1 MPTTPP
7 IKAAR
12 GVRDILPAE
21 RAAFAVVEH
30 AAREQARGYGYQDVE
45 LPIIE
50 PVELIERGVGGDT
63 DVARKEL
70 YRLEPH
76 GDPGD
81 PPREIRT
88 RPPRFR
94 GDPGDGDRDS
104 ASRLVLRP
112 EATASMVRAYFQ
124 GGLNQG
130 PQPVRLSTIGPFF
143 RHDKPQ
149 HLRYRQFVQFDVE
162 VIGDDSPAYDAEVI
176 ELTWGWLERMGI
188 RHVSLELNSIG
199 DENCRPQYL
208 RALQDYYRPL
218 KDQLDPDCRR
228 RVEENPLRLFDCKE
242 PQCQPL
248 MAAAPRI
255 TDHLCGPCAAAF
267 EEVKSL
273 LGAAGLEYRL
283 NPRLVRGLDYYT
295 RTVFEYQHEALGGA
309 QNSLGGGGRYD
320 GLAAALGYP
329 GTPGVGFAGGVDRV
343 AYMLQHEAG
352 TITPPAVAEV
362 LVLPVGDGLD
372 RAASQVGRLVRA
384 VRSTAVDYSSRS
396 LRAKMRAADRTGARW
411 AVIMNAD
418 EAERRIVVLHDM
430 VSGDDRHVAW
440 ERLAEAVSPSPSAGE
455 GRGGGE

>member
-1 MPTTPP
+1 MPTTTP

-30 AAREQARGYGYQDVE
+30 AAREGARRYGYQEVE
-45 LPIIE
+45 LPVIE

-76 GDPGD
+76 GDSDGD
-81 PPREIRT
+81 P
-88 RPPRFR
+88 
-94 GDPGDGDRDS
+94 
-104 ASRLVLRP
+104 AARLVLRP

-130 PQPVRLSTIGPFF
+130 PQPVRLFTIGPFF

-176 ELTWGWLERMGI
+176 ELTWGWLEAMGI

-218 KDQLDPDCRR
+218 KDRLHPDCQR
-228 RVEENPLRLFDCKE
+228 RVDENPLRLFDCKE
-242 PQCQPL
+242 PQCQPFK
-248 MAAAPRI
+248 AAAPRI
-255 TDHLCGPCAAAF
+255 TDHLCAPCAAAF

-273 LGAAGLEYRL
+273 LDAAGLEYRL
-283 NPRLVRGLDYYT
+283 NPYLVRGLDYYT

-320 GLAAALGYP
+320 GLAAALGHP

-343 AYMLQHEAG
+343 AFMLQDELG
-352 TITPPAVAEV
+352 TVTPPAIAEV
-362 LVLPVGDGLD
+362 LVLPMGEGLD
-372 RAASQVGRLVRA
+372 RAAGQVGRVARA
-384 VRSTAVDYSSRS
+384 VRSTAVDYSRRS

-411 AVIMNAD
+411 AAIMNAD
-418 EAERRIVVLHDM
+418 EAERRVVQLRDL
-430 VSGDDRHVAW
+430 VSGDQREVAW
-440 ERLAEAVSPSPSAGE
+440 DALAEELA
-455 GRGGGE
+455 

>member
-1 MPTTPP
+1 MPTP

-30 AAREQARGYGYQDVE
+30 AAREEARRYGYQEVE
-45 LPIIE
+45 VPVIE

-76 GDPGD
+76 GDG
-81 PPREIRT
+81 E
-88 RPPRFR
+88 
-94 GDPGDGDRDS
+94 S
-104 ASRLVLRP
+104 AADAGARLVLRP

-130 PQPVRLSTIGPFF
+130 PQPVRLFTIGPFF

-149 HLRYRQFVQFDVE
+149 HLRFRQFVQYDVE
-162 VIGDDSPAYDAEVI
+162 VIGDGSPAYDAEVI
-176 ELTWGWLERMGI
+176 ELTSAWLAAMGI
-188 RHVSLELNSIG
+188 QNISLELNSIG

-218 KDQLDPDCRR
+218 KDRLHHDCQR
-228 RVEENPLRLFDCKE
+228 RVEDNPLRLFDCKE
-242 PQCQPL
+242 PQCQPFK
-248 MAAAPRI
+248 AAAPRI
-255 TDHLCGPCAAAF
+255 TDHLCAPCAAAF

-273 LGAAGLEYRL
+273 LDAAGLEYRL
-283 NPRLVRGLDYYT
+283 NPYLVRGLDYYT
-295 RTVFEYQHEALGGA
+295 RTVFEYQHQALGGA

-343 AYMLQHEAG
+343 AYMLQEELG
-352 TITPPAVAEV
+352 KVTPPAVAEV
-362 LVLPVGDGLD
+362 LVLPMEDGLD
-372 RAASQVGRLVRA
+372 RAASHVGRLVRA
-384 VRSTAVDYSSRS
+384 VRTTAVDYSSRS
-396 LRAKMRAADRTGARW
+396 LRAKMKAADKSGARW
-411 AVIMNAD
+411 ALIMNAE
-418 EAERRIVVLHDM
+418 EAGRRVVQLKEL
-430 VSGDDRHVAW
+430 VSGDQREVGWDQ
-440 ERLAEAVSPSPSAGE
+440 LAEALA
-455 GRGGGE
+455 

>member
-1 MPTTPP
+1 MPTTTP

-21 RAAFAVVEH
+21 RAAMAAVEH
-30 AAREQARGYGYQDVE
+30 AAREQARRYGFQDVE

-81 PPREIRT
+81 
-88 RPPRFR
+88 
-94 GDPGDGDRDS
+94 GGAD
-104 ASRLVLRP
+104 AAARLVLRP

-130 PQPVRLSTIGPFF
+130 PQPVRLFTIGPFF

-176 ELTWGWLERMGI
+176 ELTWGWLEAMGI
-188 RHVSLELNSIG
+188 HQVRLELNSIG

-218 KDQLDPDCRR
+218 EHRLHPDCQR

-242 PQCQPL
+242 PRCQPL

-273 LGAAGLEYRL
+273 LDAAGLEYRL
-283 NPRLVRGLDYYT
+283 DPFLVRGLDYYT

-329 GTPGVGFAGGVDRV
+329 STPGVGFAGGIERV
-343 AYMLQHEAG
+343 AFMLHHELGA
-352 TITPPAVAEV
+352 ITPPVVADV
-362 LVLPVGDGLD
+362 LVLPMGEGLD
-372 RAASQVGRLVRA
+372 RAAGQVGRIARA
-384 VRSTAVDYSSRS
+384 FRSTAVDYSRRS
-396 LRAKMRAADRTGARW
+396 LRAKMKAADKTGARW
-411 AVIMNAD
+411 AAIMNAD
-418 EAERRIVVLHDM
+418 EAERRVVQLRDLT
-430 VSGDDRHVAW
+430 SGEQREVAW
-440 ERLAEAVSPSPSAGE
+440 DALAENLA
-455 GRGGGE
+455 

>member
-1 MPTTPP
+1 MTTP

-21 RAAFAVVEH
+21 RAAFDVVEH
-30 AAREQARGYGYQDVE
+30 AAREQARRYGYEDVD

-76 GDPGD
+76 GDAD
-81 PPREIRT
+81 V
-88 RPPRFR
+88 
-94 GDPGDGDRDS
+94 DA

-130 PQPVRLSTIGPFF
+130 PQPVRLFTIGPFF

-162 VIGDDSPAYDAEVI
+162 VIGDDAPAYDAEVI
-176 ELTWGWLERMGI
+176 ELTWGWLESLSI
-188 RHVSLELNSIG
+188 EHVSLELNSIG
-199 DENCRPQYL
+199 DESCRPQYL
-208 RALQDYYRPL
+208 AALRDYYRPL
-218 KDQLDPDCRR
+218 KDRLHPDCQR

-242 PQCQPL
+242 PQCQPFK
-248 MAAAPRI
+248 AAAPRI
-255 TDHLCGPCAAAF
+255 TDHLCAPCAAAF

-273 LGAAGLEYRL
+273 LDAAGLEYRL
-283 NPRLVRGLDYYT
+283 NPYLVRGLDYYT

-320 GLAAALGYP
+320 ALAAELGYP
-329 GTPGVGFAGGVDRV
+329 DTPGVGFAGGIDRV
-343 AYMLQHEAG
+343 AYMLQHELG
-352 TITPPAVAEV
+352 TVTPPAAADV
-362 LVLPVGDGLD
+362 LVLPMNEGLE
-372 RAASQVGRLVRA
+372 RAAAQVGRICRRA
-384 VRSTAVDYSSRS
+384 SPTAVDYRTRS
-396 LRAKMRAADRTGARW
+396 LRAKMRAADRSGATW
-411 AVIMNAD
+411 VVIMNAE
-418 EAERRIVVLHDM
+418 EAQRRVVQLRNLA
-430 VSGDDRHVAW
+430 SGDQREVAW
-440 ERLAEAVSPSPSAGE
+440 DALPEAITSPQGPDEIARSGGVKRE
-455 GRGGGE
+455 GPE

>member
-1 MPTTPP
+1 MTTP

-30 AAREQARGYGYQDVE
+30 AAREQARRYGYQDVE
-45 LPIIE
+45 LPVIE

-76 GDPGD
+76 GD
-81 PPREIRT
+81 
-88 RPPRFR
+88 
-94 GDPGDGDRDS
+94 GDGG
-104 ASRLVLRP
+104 ARLVLRP

-130 PQPVRLSTIGPFF
+130 PQPVRLFTIGPFF
-143 RHDKPQ
+143 RHDRPQ
-149 HLRYRQFVQFDVE
+149 HLRYRQFFQFDVE
-162 VIGDDSPAYDAEVI
+162 VIGDESPAYDAEVI
-176 ELTWGWLERMGI
+176 ELTWGWLEAMGI
-188 RHVSLELNSIG
+188 QHVSLELNSIG

-218 KDQLDPDCRR
+218 KDRLHPDCQR
-228 RVEENPLRLFDCKE
+228 RVEDNPLRLFDCKE
-242 PQCQPL
+242 SQCRAL

-273 LGAAGLEYRL
+273 LDAASLEYRL
-283 NPRLVRGLDYYT
+283 NPYLVRGLDYYT

-309 QNSLGGGGRYD
+309 QNSMGGGGRYD
-320 GLAAALGYP
+320 GLAAEIGYP

-343 AYMLQHEAG
+343 AFMLQNEQGAV
-352 TITPPAVAEV
+352 PSPVVAEL
-362 LVLPVGDGLD
+362 LVLPMG
-372 RAASQVGRLVRA
+372 
-384 VRSTAVDYSSRS
+384 
-396 LRAKMRAADRTGARW
+396 
-411 AVIMNAD
+411 
-418 EAERRIVVLHDM
+418 
-430 VSGDDRHVAW
+430 
-440 ERLAEAVSPSPSAGE
+440 
-455 GRGGGE
+455 